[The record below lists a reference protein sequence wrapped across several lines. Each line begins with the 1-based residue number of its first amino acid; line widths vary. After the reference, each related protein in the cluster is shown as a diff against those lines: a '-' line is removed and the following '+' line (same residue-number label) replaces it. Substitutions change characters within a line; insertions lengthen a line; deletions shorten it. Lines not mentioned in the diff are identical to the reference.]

1 MAQTTQHEGVEKS
14 LRKFA
19 WADMIPSCPFL
30 MGYATMPYTA
40 HLQDEGMENLFG
52 LFSTSRWFL
61 STNFCANWT
70 SASIGGSIS

>member
-1 MAQTTQHEGVEKS
+1 
-14 LRKFA
+14 
-19 WADMIPSCPFL
+19 
-30 MGYATMPYTA
+30 MPYTA